1 MGLGN
6 LGADLLSKLTAAA
19 PSQLTDDQID
29 ALLAGIN
36 PSTGQNI
43 PGGTP
48 AAILTAATAEYNKRV
63 KAGTW
68 RKATA
73 AAPAAKASG
82 FPVAKIAIFAGIAIA
97 GILVIKK
104 MKG

>member
-1 MGLGN
+1 MGLGATDI
-6 LGADLLSKLTAAA
+6 LGTLAALSPAKM
-19 PSQLTDDQID
+19 TDDQID

-36 PSTGQNI
+36 PATGKDI

-48 AAILTAATAEYNKRV
+48 AVILKAAQAEYNKRV